1 MPDGLE
7 LVNEA
12 LQEPIKGNVLAPKEK
27 TFVVMALATLWT
39 GNGNIQWENVEK
51 EILLWKRTIQTVYRN
66 LGKDPFTQF
75 EGLYAR
81 KKGAYIEAWKGIKRI
96 QTYKSLNGVD
106 LKNHLKAVA
115 YCEYQTITGKDF
127 HYTAELDKTV
137 IDAFVPPRRK
147 QYDGA
152 L

>member
-1 MPDGLE
+1 MATFSGKMSRKDSSLE
-7 LVNEA
+7 ENDS
-12 LQEPIKGNVLAPKEK
+12 
-27 TFVVMALATLWT
+27 
-39 GNGNIQWENVEK
+39 NI
-51 EILLWKRTIQTVYRN
+51 YRN
-66 LGKDPFTQF
+66 LGKDPFTQIRACMH
-75 EGLYAR
+75 EKAR
-81 KKGAYIEAWKGIKRI
+81 TEAWKGIKRI

-127 HYTAELDKTV
+127 PYTAELNKTV